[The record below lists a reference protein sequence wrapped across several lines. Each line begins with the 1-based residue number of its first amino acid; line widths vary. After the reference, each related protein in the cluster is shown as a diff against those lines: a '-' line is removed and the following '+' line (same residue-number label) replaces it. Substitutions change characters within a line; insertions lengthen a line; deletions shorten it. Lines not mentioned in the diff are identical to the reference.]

1 MDPEAQEQ
9 SAAAAASRAPRRRM
23 LVPAL
28 AGCAMFFAAAALSP
42 NVSWHEHLQLGAT
55 PSAEGYG
62 CQGTPSPSP
71 ADFMYGQAIPTP
83 CPSATTD
90 DASDPAQPATTDD
103 LGTPEL
109 QPAEDDAA
117 PAPALLAATTTLAAE
132 IASTCNGVPCQ
143 TCHSR
148 TTKGESSCKQAK
160 ECEWR
165 SSDSTCLSRK
175 AGSGSS

>member
-1 MDPEAQEQ
+1 MTTMDPEAQEQ
-9 SAAAAASRAPRRRM
+9 SATAASHAPRRRL

-28 AGCAMFFAAAALSP
+28 AGCVMFFAAAALSP
-42 NVSWHEHLQLGAT
+42 NVSWREHLQLGAT

-90 DASDPAQPATTDD
+90 D
-103 LGTPEL
+103 LGAPVL
-109 QPAEDDAA
+109 QPAEDDG

-132 IASTCNGVPCQ
+132 IGCVGVPCQ

-148 TTKGESSCKQAK
+148 TSKGESSCKQAK